1 MIDIFDEKEIGR
13 KLLFEVENI
22 FNDGSNGIT
31 FNDLGTFT
39 KWNLIQAFD
48 SLNDIDKKNE
58 YSMTAFGN
66 SEAMGEEIDNAKN
79 FMRKGE
85 YREAIEIF
93 ESVVGGTTLGPRFL
107 INYDLGFSYF
117 KLNEFSS
124 SIKYFDSC
132 LLYTSDAADE

>member
-22 FNDGSNGIT
+22 FNDDSNGVT
-31 FNDLGTFT
+31 YFDLGVFT

-48 SLNDIDKKNE
+48 SLNDIDKKNK
-58 YSMTAFGN
+58 YTMIAFGN
-66 SEAMGEEIDNAKN
+66 SEAMGVGIENAKN

-85 YREAIEIF
+85 YRKAVEIF

-107 INYDLGFSYF
+107 IY
-117 KLNEFSS
+117 
-124 SIKYFDSC
+124 
-132 LLYTSDAADE
+132 